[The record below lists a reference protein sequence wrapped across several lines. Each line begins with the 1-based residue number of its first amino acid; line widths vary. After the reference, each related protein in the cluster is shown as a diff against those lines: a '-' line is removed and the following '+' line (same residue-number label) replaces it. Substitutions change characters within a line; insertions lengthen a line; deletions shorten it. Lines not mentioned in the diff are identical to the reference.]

1 MKTTRRILSML
12 LCLALVL
19 GFVPALTMPAQAAG
33 DTYVKV
39 TSADQFTTGKYV
51 MLITSGDG
59 NAALKY
65 DNKWVTVAKPTI
77 SGDKVTDAKGAVWTI
92 TVNGSNATL
101 TDSSNQTIKPS
112 KETDNGITTGSY
124 SWIWECS
131 NGQFK
136 FRGTGNKVTL
146 AANKS
151 SSYKLRAYKDT
162 TISGSTASYP
172 CTFTLYKLVENTCE
186 HTDWK
191 WEVDATGHHKVC
203 QNSECGEKFFTC
215 TKAITYTPTE
225 TQHTPV
231 CDCGYAGT
239 TEGHEFGDYL
249 VGAEGHY
256 KQCEV
261 CEYETET
268 EACVND
274 GTGKCGTCGTTMGCS
289 HDWQDAYNET
299 QHYQVCSKC
308 GDTQEEA
315 KHELTATADGD
326 ETHTSACDCGYSVT
340 EKHVLTNGKCSCG
353 FALKAEATG
362 GYVKI
367 TSAEQLVTGKYVM
380 ILSNGNAPTVYD
392 GDQGYVLVGNPVAS
406 GDVCTDPAGAVWTLT
421 VEDNFVTLTDS
432 NGVSIAPKGGN
443 DNGVKKGSYNWEW
456 AFTNGTFTF
465 SGTGSDTVKLASNTG
480 AQNRFRGYKNST
492 VSGNPNGYPST
503 FTLYKY
509 VENDTEVNVFQAD
522 TRLKD
527 TLNLAF
533 HFTVNGT
540 DEVVKAG
547 ALITIGDETYNYIA
561 TEGKGYYSVEVSG
574 IYAQSIDTEVYIK
587 PYAELATGL
596 VYGEQKSTS
605 VLGCLEYMYGNPD
618 ESNATKLVIKD
629 LLNYANAARNYFV
642 AKGTM
647 EAPAQAFNNILAE
660 ADRVLVWNDEYRAG
674 VAEVEETTGAF
685 EPVDGKIIAG
695 IQEALRLRVEFEDSN
710 VAGFVYWNEK
720 DYADNSGNHT
730 VDTGTKTFVMDGG
743 VAKGY
748 IENIYAYEM
757 YEDFFIRAYN
767 AEGELSET
775 YTRSIAAYIT
785 IEMDKHA
792 DDEAYVEL
800 CKAML
805 IYGNTAMKSDAIVKG
820 Q

>member
-1 MKTTRRILSML
+1 MKTTRKILSML

-19 GFVPALTMPAQAAG
+19 GFVPTLTMPAQAAEG
-33 DTYVKV
+33 TW
-39 TSADQFTTGKYV
+39 T
-51 MLITSGDG
+51 L
-59 NAALKY
+59 
-65 DNKWVTVAKPTI
+65 
-77 SGDKVTDAKGAVWTI
+77 VTDVNDLAAGDQVIIAAKNANYAISTTQESKYRGQVAITKNADNTLGTLSNTVQIFTLKTGNKAGTFAFYTGSGYLSAVSSSSNDLKT
-92 TVNGSNATL
+92 NATL
-101 TDSSNQTIKPS
+101 SDNSSFKIEIASATGIATVRAQGTYTRNLILHNPS
-112 KETDNGITTGSY
+112 STRFSCY
-124 SWIWECS
+124 
-131 NGQFK
+131 
-136 FRGTGNKVTL
+136 
-146 AANKS
+146 ANIS
-151 SSYKLRAYKDT
+151 SSTKEICLYKFVAKACEHEECTYDT
-162 TISGSTASYP
+162 TA
-172 CTFTLYKLVENTCE
+172 
-186 HTDWK
+186 
-191 WEVDATGHHKVC
+191 
-203 QNSECGEKFFTC
+203 
-215 TKAITYTPTE
+215 
-225 TQHTPV
+225 TQHTPKCECGWVGEPANHDFGKYTPVEGGHNRV
-231 CDCGYAGT
+231 CG
-239 TEGHEFGDYL
+239 
-249 VGAEGHY
+249 
-256 KQCEV
+256 V
-261 CEYETET
+261 CEYA
-268 EACVND
+268 EATAPCADNNGD
-274 GTGKCGTCGTTMGCS
+274 GNCDDCGTSVGCP
-289 HDWQDAYNET
+289 HEWENAYNDT
-299 QHYQVCSKC
+299 QHYQVCALC
-308 GDTQEEA
+308 DDTKGEED
-315 KHELTATADGD
+315 HELAKTYTDT
-326 ETHTSACDCGYSVT
+326 THTSACDCGYSVT
-340 EKHVLTNGKCSCG
+340 EKHVLENGACSGCG

-367 TSAEQLVTGKYVM
+367 TSAEQLVTGKYV
-380 ILSNGNAPTVYD
+380 LVNTKGYAPVVLDDDWVTAVELTV
-392 GDQGYVLVGNPVAS
+392 S
-406 GDVCTDPAGAVWTLT
+406 GDVCTDPKGAVWTLT
-421 VEDNFVTLTDS
+421 VDGSSVILTDS
-432 NGVSIAPKGGN
+432 KGVSIAPPGG
-443 DNGVKKGSYNWEW
+443 DKNGIKSGAYKWAWEF
-456 AFTNGTFTF
+456 ADGKFTF
-465 SGTGSDTVKLASNTG
+465 SGTGSDTVKLASNVG
-480 AQNRFRGYKNST
+480 SSNQFRAYKNST
-492 VSGNPNGYPST
+492 TNSNSGSYPTT

-574 IYAQSIDTEVYIK
+574 IYAQSIDTKVYIK

-618 ESNATKLVIKD
+618 ESDATKLVIKD

-647 EAPAQAFNNILAE
+647 EAPAQAFNNVLAE
-660 ADRVLVWNDEYRAG
+660 GDRVLVWNDEYRAG

-720 DYADNSGNHT
+720 AYADNSGNHT

-757 YEDFFIRAYN
+757 YENFFIRAYN

-785 IEMDKHA
+785 IEMDNSA
-792 DDEAYVEL
+792 NDEAYVEL

>member
-19 GFVPALTMPAQAAG
+19 GFVPALTMPAQAASG
-33 DTYVKV
+33 KFVKV
-39 TSADQFTTGKYV
+39 TTAPSDWSGTYLIVYEDGNVAFNGALSTLDAVSNTVAVTISNGEIAATDTLMGATFTIEAVSGGYSIKSASGKY
-51 MLITSGDG
+51 IGRSATSNGLNTADS
-59 NAALKY
+59 Y
-65 DNKWVTVAKPTI
+65 
-77 SGDKVTDAKGAVWTI
+77 GANYVNTI
-92 TVNGSNATL
+92 TLNSDGTVKIAGKGGPALQYNA
-101 TDSSNQTIKPS
+101 DNNQWRFR
-112 KETDNGITTGSY
+112 Y
-124 SWIWECS
+124 
-131 NGQFK
+131 FK
-136 FRGTGNKVTL
+136 
-146 AANKS
+146 
-151 SSYKLRAYKDT
+151 
-162 TISGSTASYP
+162 STQKAI
-172 CTFTLYKLVENTCE
+172 CLYKFVENTCV
-186 HTDWK
+186 HDAWV
-191 WEVDATGHHKVC
+191 WDVDTTGHHKVC

-215 TKAITYTPTE
+215 TKAITYTTTE
-225 TQHTPV
+225 TQHTPE

-239 TEGHEFGDYL
+239 AGNHEFGDYL

-367 TSAEQLVTGKYVM
+367 TSADQLVTGKY
-380 ILSNGNAPTVYD
+380 ILVNTKGYAPGVLDDDWVTAVQPTV
-392 GDQGYVLVGNPVAS
+392 S
-406 GDVCTDPAGAVWTLT
+406 GDVCTDPKGAVWTLT
-421 VEDNFVTLTDS
+421 VDGSSVILTDS
-432 NGVSIAPKGGN
+432 KGVSIAPPGG
-443 DNGVKKGSYNWEW
+443 DKNGIKSGAYKWAWEF
-456 AFTNGTFTF
+456 ADDKFTF
-465 SGTGSDTVKLASNTG
+465 SGTGEDTVKLASNVG
-480 AQNRFRGYKNST
+480 SSNQFRAYKNST
-492 VSGNPNGYPST
+492 TNSNSGSYPTT

-509 VENDTEVNVFQAD
+509 VENNTEVNVFQAD

-547 ALITIGDETYNYIA
+547 ALITIGDKTYNYIA

-574 IYAQSIDTEVYIK
+574 IYAQSIDTKVYIK

-605 VLGCLEYMYGNPD
+605 VLGCLEYMYRNPD
-618 ESNATKLVIKD
+618 ESDATKLVIKD